1 MTTLTT
7 VIPVLDGERYLEE
20 LLDALVREAVDQ
32 VIVVDSGSRDASVQI
47 ARHAGVELIEIPAA
61 SFSHGGTRNLAV
73 ERARGE
79 LVCFLTQDATP
90 CQGWR
95 LAYEQALNSNPR
107 VGAAYG
113 PHRPRPGTSPMIAR
127 ELQEF
132 FTGMSP
138 PGSPAEAPVV
148 QGPEDPV
155 FLSNVN
161 ACYRAEVLRR
171 IGFRDVPYAE
181 DQAFA
186 RDLLAAGLLK
196 AYVPRAAV
204 MHAHDYPWVEFMR
217 RYFDEYR
224 GLRQTLG
231 HVEPAAIRPSLRHV
245 RDQVAR
251 DDHWLSERGARP
263 GVRARWG
270 ARSIAHH
277 GGRRVFSVLGS
288 RSERLPV
295 SVRRRLSLEGRG
307 DGSPLEVPEPP
318 VERGGASLPPFKPV
332 AGTTRA
338 RSYRPLTE
346 RMRLGPVPLLDPVPG
361 MAERTPLH
369 IAVVVPPFGRGS
381 GGHSSIFQIVSGLE
395 RLGHT
400 CSIWLD
406 DIFDYQYEKAGH
418 LRGAIREWF
427 APIHGPA
434 FKGFGDWYGADIAV
448 ATGWQTVYP
457 VLGLDQVRARA
468 YLVHDHENEFYATS
482 VESQWARRTYDED
495 LFCICSSPWLLGLAG
510 RYGRRGSV
518 FRFGVDHTTYFPRPV
533 ARSDEMVVFYARG
546 TTPRRA
552 VPLGICAL
560 EELKRRRPDT
570 RIVLFGWDVEQW
582 TSFEYEHVG
591 VVPPQQLSW
600 LYSQARVGLCLS
612 LTNHSL
618 IPQEMLAC
626 GLPCVDLAGISSESV
641 YGDDGPLELAE
652 LDPIAIAE
660 AMERL
665 LDDRD
670 LWERRSSAGL
680 RFVAGRTWDESARE
694 VEVGLRAALRER
706 EKSLAVE
713 ARDDQQ
719 LGE

>member
-7 VIPVLDGERYLEE
+7 VVPVLDGERYLEE
-20 LLDALVREAVDQ
+20 LLDALAREAVDQ

-47 ARHAGVELIEIPAA
+47 ARRAGAELIEIPAA
-61 SFSHGGTRNLAV
+61 AFGHGSTRNLATD
-73 ERARGE
+73 RARGE

-90 CQGWR
+90 CPGWR
-95 LAYEQALNSNPR
+95 DAYEQAFSGDPR
-107 VGAAYG
+107 IAAAYG
-113 PHRPRPGTSPMIAR
+113 PHLPRPGTSPMIAR

-132 FTGMSP
+132 FAGMSP
-138 PGSPAEAPVV
+138 PESPPREPVV

-161 ACYRAEVLRR
+161 ACYRADVLRR

-186 RDLLAAGLLK
+186 RDLLAAGMLK
-196 AYVPRAAV
+196 AYVPGAAV
-204 MHAHDYPWVEFMR
+204 LHAHDYPWVEFMR

-231 HVEPAAIRPSLRHV
+231 HVEPAAVGPSLRHL
-245 RDQVAR
+245 RDQVVR
-251 DDHWLSERGARP
+251 DDRWLSERGAPPRA
-263 GVRARWG
+263 RARWG
-270 ARSIAHH
+270 ARAIAHH

-288 RSERLPV
+288 RSERLPA
-295 SVRRRLSLEGRG
+295 SVRGRLSLEGRD
-307 DGSPLEVPEPP
+307 DGAPLEVPEPP
-318 VERGGASLPPFKPV
+318 VETGGATSLPPFKAI

-338 RSYRPLTE
+338 RSYRQLTE
-346 RMRLGPVPLLDPVPG
+346 RMRLGPAPLLDPVPG

-406 DIFDYQYEKAGH
+406 DAFDHQYEKAGH
-418 LRGAIREWF
+418 LRGAIRDWF
-427 APIHGPA
+427 APIRGPA
-434 FKGFGDWYGADIAV
+434 FKGFDDWYGADVAV

-482 VESQWARRTYDED
+482 VESLWARRTYDED
-495 LFCICSSPWLLGLAG
+495 LFCICSSPWLLGLTG
-510 RYGRRGSV
+510 GYGRRGSV
-518 FRFGVDHTTYFPRPV
+518 FRFGVDHETYFPRPV
-533 ARSDEMVVFYARG
+533 TRSEDMVVFYARA

-560 EELKRRRPDT
+560 EELKRRRPST
-570 RIVLFGWDVEQW
+570 RIVLFGWDTEQW
-582 TSFEYEHVG
+582 TSFDHEHVG
-591 VVPPQQLSW
+591 VVAPRQLSW
-600 LYSQARVGLCLS
+600 LYSRARAGLCLS

-641 YGDDGPLELAE
+641 YGDDGALELAE
-652 LDPIAIAE
+652 IDPIAIAD
-660 AMERL
+660 ALERL
-665 LDDRD
+665 LDDPEV
-670 LWERRSSAGL
+670 WQRRSAEGL
-680 RFVAGRTWDESARE
+680 RFVAGRTWDESALE
-694 VEVGLRAALRER
+694 VEAGLRAALRER
-706 EKSLAVE
+706 EPAPSGA
-713 ARDDQQ
+713 AGAGQP
-719 LGE
+719 